1 MRVFFCRAHE
11 PLEFGS
17 AVPSSTKTL
26 CVDTFNTFTT
36 LETSTS
42 NVTIYAYLVESETAI
57 ENASGEGYILPL
69 TGREKTFL
77 IAKIHYEKPSHLVW
91 NAFPRTSLWKLQ
103 DDAVGL
109 YVGREQEV
117 NIMLLGLNLTNKES
131 YRYLEDF
138 SFEFTNQEDCYQE
151 AQQIFNDLDND
162 QVATNTTKSL
172 CRNFQNTN
180 KFLVIGMLWKEYR
193 TYSLASSIYKSKKT
207 IYSIFRTVLTDTI
220 FSIQRVRVTANMS
233 KTIIFFDKIFKVS
246 PPPSPLSSPVPA
258 TLISP
263 LSLPVTLISPLSSP
277 LRVKESEPE
286 FEFDFDPDAD
296 FDSEPQ
302 LSKPVVLDTPAISK
316 IRKVIETPDEEN
328 VQSLSKRPNKK
339 KKVPRKILEEVDSNI
354 TNDKSTRLQLSP
366 VKNPMNVCLSKY
378 RQHSNMT
385 VLSLDVSYGTVQATY
400 EDEEFPFFVVVQ
412 CKGNTVSVVWSTP
425 FVIVKGERYEV
436 NNCRKTFKKNMF
448 FDTES
453 FFKSLQDEGIK
464 LGIFE
469 EKTKKGTK
477 KYCRVITQSIL
488 QSE

>member
-11 PLEFGS
+11 PMEFGS

-26 CVDTFNTFTT
+26 YVDTFNTFTG
-36 LETSTS
+36 LEASTS

-57 ENASGEGYILPL
+57 ENPSGEGYILPL
-69 TGREKTFL
+69 TGSEKSFL

-91 NAFPRTSLWKLQ
+91 NDFPRTSLWKLQ

-109 YVGREQEV
+109 YVGRKQEV

-131 YRYLEDF
+131 YRYLEDS
-138 SFEFTNQEDCYQE
+138 SFEVTDQEDCYQE
-151 AQQIFNDLDND
+151 AQQIFDDLDND
-162 QVATNTTKSL
+162 QVATNLTKSL
-172 CRNFQNTN
+172 RRNFQNTS

-193 TYSLASSIYKSKKT
+193 TYSLASSIYKSKEK
-207 IYSIFRTVLTDTI
+207 ICSIFRPALTETL
-220 FSIQRVRVTANMS
+220 FLIQKVRRTANMS
-233 KTIIFFDKIFKVS
+233 KTVIFFDKLFKVS
-246 PPPSPLSSPVPA
+246 PPPSPLSSP
-258 TLISP
+258 
-263 LSLPVTLISPLSSP
+263 
-277 LRVKESEPE
+277 EPEPKLKPEPEFE

-296 FDSEPQ
+296 FDSEPEPE
-302 LSKPVVLDTPAISK
+302 LAEPETKTEPEPVVLDTPARSK
-316 IRKVIETPDEEN
+316 IRKFAETPDEEN
-328 VQSLSKRPNKK
+328 VQNLSKRPNKK
-339 KKVPRKILEEVDSNI
+339 KKVPRKILEELDSNI
-354 TNDKSTRLQLSP
+354 THEKSTRLQLSP
-366 VKNPMNVCLSKY
+366 VKNPMNVCLSKH
-378 RQHSNMT
+378 RQHNDLAS
-385 VLSLDVSYGTVQATY
+385 LSLDVSYGTVQATY
-400 EDEEFPFFVVVQ
+400 EDEEIPFFVVVQ

-453 FFKSLQDEGIK
+453 FLKSLQDEGIK

-477 KYCRVITQSIL
+477 KYCRVITHSIL